1 MNFELT
7 EEQRMWQQA
16 VHELAAEVLKPEAA
30 EMDASATFNRAAVEA
45 MGPVGLLG
53 LSVPE
58 AYGGAGV
65 DAISG
70 AVAMEELGWACGGTA
85 LSVAAHN
92 ALASEPIALFGNEE
106 QRARWLPT
114 LASGQQGLAA
124 LALTEPDAGS
134 DLVGGIQTRA
144 EREGDEWVIDGTKAW
159 ITNASIAPLIVTLC
173 RTGSG
178 ASSDSLS
185 LIVVPAEAD
194 GVTVHP
200 GEKKMGTRAS
210 PTHAVSY
217 EGVRLPADHL
227 LGEPGQG
234 LYQTLRVLDGGRIGI
249 GAISVGLARAAFEEA
264 RQYAKNRH
272 AFGRPLSAHQALRF
286 MLADA
291 AVQIETART
300 MVHRAAWLKD
310 QGKPFTLAAASAKLL
325 ATEMAE
331 NVCRDAIQIHG
342 GYGYSAELPVERHY
356 RDARLMTI
364 GEGTSEVQRM
374 VIAKRVLEEE

>member
-16 VHELAAEVLKPEAA
+16 VHELAAEVVKPEAA

-364 GEGTSEVQRM
+364 GEGTSEIQRL
-374 VIAKRVLEEE
+374 VIARHLLEG

>member
-16 VHELAAEVLKPEAA
+16 VHELAAEVVKPEAA